1 MGAVEPST
9 MTPTPTNSDWQ
20 FRPAADHGLGPIER
34 LRSTKREQGLVSWS
48 LHHAALAGLRTVL
61 KVYHRFEVQGRENL
75 PDGPPFVMIANH
87 ASHLDAL
94 VMAAALPRRVGA
106 TTFPV
111 AAGDVFFESVAMSA
125 ATVVFIN
132 ALPLWRKKVTGHAL
146 EELRARLVGR
156 RQGSPGSSVR
166 GLEEEACERA
176 QHSGLQDPGP
186 NNSRRE
192 DAHHPETFSPIGL
205 ILFPE
210 GARSRDG
217 SMLPFK
223 SGIGRIVA
231 GTSVPVV
238 PCWLDGAFA
247 AFPPGKWVPR
257 PRKLVVRVGKPI
269 VFADVAADRAG
280 YDAVTTRLREAVEGL
295 RGNKGQNA
303 EGSE

>member
-1 MGAVEPST
+1 MSEAREPVKAERG
-9 MTPTPTNSDWQ
+9 DWQ

-34 LRSTKREQGLVSWS
+34 LRSTRREQGLVSWT

-61 KVYHRFEVQGRENL
+61 RVYHRFEVQGRENL
-75 PDGPPFVMIANH
+75 PVAPPFVMIANH

-94 VMAAALPRRVGA
+94 VMAAALPRKVGA

-111 AAGDVFFESVAMSA
+111 AAGDVFFESAAMSA
-125 ATVVFIN
+125 ATAVFIN

-146 EELRARLVGR
+146 EELRARLVGTR
-156 RQGSPGSSVR
+156 EGGPGSSVL
-166 GLEEEACERA
+166 GPEEEARERA
-176 QHSGLQDPGP
+176 QDSGLQDSGP

-192 DAHHPETFSPIGL
+192 AAHHRETFSPIGL

-217 SMLPFK
+217 VMLPFK

-231 GTSVPVV
+231 GTSVPVI

-257 PRKLVVRVGKPI
+257 PRKLVVRVGKAMT
-269 VFADVAADRAG
+269 FADVAADRAG
-280 YDAVTTRLREAVEGL
+280 YDAITVRLREAVEGL
-295 RGNKGQNA
+295 RG
-303 EGSE
+303 

>member
-1 MGAVEPST
+1 MSEPA
-9 MTPTPTNSDWQ
+9 TPPSSDWQ

-75 PDGPPFVMIANH
+75 PVAPPFVMIANH

-94 VMAAALPRRVGA
+94 VMAAALPRKVGA

-111 AAGDVFFESVAMSA
+111 AAGDVFFESIAMSA

-146 EELRARLVGR
+146 EDLRDRL
-156 RQGSPGSSVR
+156 
-166 GLEEEACERA
+166 LEG
-176 QHSGLQDPGP
+176 HTS
-186 NNSRRE
+186 
-192 DAHHPETFSPIGL
+192 L

-217 SMLPFK
+217 VMLPFK

-231 GTSVPVV
+231 GTSVPVI

-257 PRKLVVRVGKPI
+257 PRKLVVRVGRPL

-280 YDAVTTRLREAVEGL
+280 YDVITVKLREAVEGL
-295 RGNKGQNA
+295 RGNEGRNT